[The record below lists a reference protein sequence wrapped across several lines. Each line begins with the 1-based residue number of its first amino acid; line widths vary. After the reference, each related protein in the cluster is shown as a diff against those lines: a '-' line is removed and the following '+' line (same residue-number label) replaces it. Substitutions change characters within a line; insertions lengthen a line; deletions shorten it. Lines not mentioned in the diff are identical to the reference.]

1 MSNKSLEI
9 LKELKDFE
17 WLTKIGWLGYSVGVF
32 IISSGFIILL
42 QQIKIPLNLYWISGI
57 LIIPQVIH
65 TICWWAK
72 RNFFY
77 DPMILT
83 VAFAITTEESSKN
96 YYREIKKRF
105 KEQVATHRLQ
115 SDLKIKELPSDVIFY
130 DAKSAEKFI
139 SKKGVRLLIWGNTAE
154 GDLNN
159 APFTQFNI
167 KFSYQHG
174 VFNKE
179 KRERFVND
187 IGAAAQR
194 RLWGIWQPNSF
205 YQLSVVSG
213 NIVEISL
220 FTLGACLATIRNI
233 SYLIKSVDVFEKLD
247 VILKQRKQ
255 DVNFPNLQLV
265 KQKVRS
271 FLRSS
276 YNFLLI
282 FYWDQKKDLETAIK
296 YADKAIKIDENNFIA
311 HQNMALFQWLKG
323 KKELAEHHTER
334 AWHIRPGH
342 PLPRF
347 NKAFFF
353 IYDRKFEQ
361 GLKQYKKIQHAG
373 DTNIIDVI
381 EFIEKEFEKT
391 PHNLGLLFVAGWLN
405 IQYADQVRG
414 VIQLQ
419 EFLSKSNNNQEY
431 NVLIAE
437 ARKFLPQ
444 QVLQAS

>member
-9 LKELKDFE
+9 IKELKDFE

-32 IISSGFIILL
+32 ILSSAVIISF
-42 QQIKIPLNLYWISGI
+42 QQMKIPLNLYWMLGI

-65 TICWWAK
+65 TICWWTK

-83 VAFAITTEESSKN
+83 IAFAITTEDSSKN

-105 KEQVATHRLQ
+105 KEQVTTYRLQ
-115 SDLKIKELPSDVIFY
+115 NDLKIKELPSDVIFS
-130 DAKSAEKFI
+130 DAESAEKFI
-139 SKKGVRLLIWGNTAE
+139 SKKGVRLLVWGNTAE
-154 GDLNN
+154 GNFNN

-167 KFSYQHG
+167 KLSYQHR
-174 VFNKE
+174 VFDKE
-179 KRERFVND
+179 KQKRFVDD
-187 IGAAAQR
+187 IGAAIQR

-205 YQLSVVSG
+205 HQLSVVSG

-220 FTLGACLATIRNI
+220 FTLGACLATIPNI
-233 SYLIKSVDVFEKLD
+233 SYLLKSVDVFEKLD

-255 DVNFPNLQLV
+255 DVNFPNLQFIR
-265 KQKVRS
+265 QKVRS

-276 YNFLLI
+276 YNFLLT
-282 FYWDQKKDLETAIK
+282 FYWNQKKDLDTAIK

-311 HQNMALFQWLKG
+311 HQDMALFRWLKEQ
-323 KKELAEHHTER
+323 KDLAKYHTER
-334 AWHIRPGH
+334 AWRIRPGH
-342 PLPRF
+342 PLSRF

-361 GLKQYKKIQHAG
+361 GLKQYKKIRYAG

-381 EFIEKEFEKT
+381 EFIEKEFEKMSD
-391 PHNLGLLFVAGWLN
+391 NLGLLFVAGWLN
-405 IQYADQVRG
+405 TQYADQVRG
-414 VIQLQ
+414 IAQL
-419 EFLSKSNNNQEY
+419 EKFLSKSNNNQEY

-437 ARKFLPQ
+437 ARKFLSQ
-444 QVLQAS
+444 QVS